1 MIVFKD
7 HGVGKKSFLT
17 ANPLPILNTWRHVFS
32 MGVGKKIFS
41 DIKPPPILNTCTI
54 RQKPDKHKRPKL
66 SEKADCRHVKLIRL
80 IGI

>member
-17 ANPLPILNTWRHVFS
+17 VNPLPILNTWRHVFS

-54 RQKPDKHKRPKL
+54 RQNLVTIYWHNVYFFAFILP
-66 SEKADCRHVKLIRL
+66 HVNTN
-80 IGI
+80 